1 MTKEIYEEKAVC
13 EPTKPNEETTQIKKS
28 RKRTYIVG
36 IIGVVLTIAAFAAI
50 IVFNEEIRE
59 MREWG
64 YVGAFVISI
73 LGGATIIIPV
83 PMLAVIFALGGAM
96 DGPWQVALLGMV
108 AALGEVIGGLT
119 IYMTGH
125 GAGQAIST
133 NKNSRLQ
140 KAYERMLGFI
150 RRRGAIALFLVT
162 FIVNPFFYPAAF
174 ACGALRMEM
183 KKFILVV
190 IAGKI
195 IKCMTIVY
203 AGYFGLKGILRAF
216 GIQL

>member
-1 MTKEIYEEKAVC
+1 MAKETYEEKAVC
-13 EPTKPNEETTQIKKS
+13 EPAKPTEETTQVKKS

-36 IIGVVLTIAAFAAI
+36 IIGVVLTVAAFAAI

-83 PMLAVIFALGGAM
+83 PMLAVVFALGGAM
-96 DGPWQVALLGMV
+96 DGPWQVALLGTV

-140 KAYERMLGFI
+140 KGYERMLGFI

>member
-1 MTKEIYEEKAVC
+1 MAKETYEEKSVC
-13 EPTKPNEETTQIKKS
+13 EPTKPAEETTRVKKS
-28 RKRTYIVG
+28 MKRTYIVG
-36 IIGVVLTIAAFAAI
+36 IIGVVLTVAAFTAI

-83 PMLAVIFALGGAM
+83 PMLAVVFALGGAM
-96 DGPWQVALLGMV
+96 DGPWQVALLGTV

-125 GAGQAIST
+125 GAGRAIST

>member
-1 MTKEIYEEKAVC
+1 MAKETYEEKSVC
-13 EPTKPNEETTQIKKS
+13 EPTKPAEETTRVKKS
-28 RKRTYIVG
+28 MKRTYIVG
-36 IIGVVLTIAAFAAI
+36 IIGVVLTVAAFTAI

-83 PMLAVIFALGGAM
+83 PMLAVVFALGGAM
-96 DGPWQVALLGMV
+96 DGPWQVALLGTV
-108 AALGEVIGGLT
+108 AAIGEVIGGLT

>member
-1 MTKEIYEEKAVC
+1 MTNEIPEEKAVC
-13 EPTKPNEETTQIKKS
+13 EPIKSAEETTQVRKS
-28 RKRTYIVG
+28 TKRTYIIG

-50 IVFNEEIRE
+50 IVFSEELRG
-59 MREWG
+59 MQEWG
-64 YVGAFVISI
+64 YIGAFIISI

-83 PMLAVIFALGGAM
+83 PMLAVVFALGGAM
-96 DGPWQVALLGMV
+96 DDPWQVALLGM
-108 AALGEVIGGLT
+108 AAAIGEVIGGLT

-183 KKFILVV
+183 KRFIPVV

-203 AGYFGLKGILRAF
+203 AGYFGLKGIFRAF